1 MLTRKFLM
9 AGGLS
14 AVVMLGACGG
24 EENVET
30 DTDTEP
36 IEQED
41 RGEDIDEEEGE
52 DDTSTE

>member
-14 AVVMLGACGG
+14 AVVMLSACGG

>member
-1 MLTRKFLM
+1 MMSRKFLL

-14 AVVMLGACGG
+14 AILVLGACGG
-24 EENVET
+24 EENT

-36 IEQED
+36 VEQED

-52 DDTSTE
+52 DDTSTD